1 MNNHSKNIPNI
12 VKNLMI
18 FKNIPVSEIETIIL
32 FATLNNVKKNKILLL
47 KEQEIKFFYILISGS
62 AILFENDNK
71 GNRYIT
77 QLLNEGDI
85 VGDVFTKNFV
95 FSAYCNEDCQIL
107 AIPINYILDLAK
119 NNLIFSNNLLKEIVA
134 KNYKILNLLTLH
146 KSVNAKYRI
155 LQFFQSLAIENNP
168 DINVINLK
176 FSKAVIASYL
186 NIKPET
192 FSRILQDLK
201 NCGEISVNGNEI
213 TIYNDTINKYK
224 LK

>member
-1 MNNHSKNIPNI
+1 MNSHSKNILNI

-18 FKNIPVSEIETIIL
+18 FKNIPVLEIENIAL
-32 FATLNNVKKNKILLL
+32 FATLNNVKKNKILFF
-47 KEQEIKFFYILISGS
+47 KEQEIKFFYILIKGS
-62 AILFENDNK
+62 VILFENDNK

-85 VGDVFTKNFV
+85 IGDIFVKNFV

-107 AIPINYILDLAK
+107 AIPISYIVDLAK

-213 TIYNDTINKYK
+213 TIYNEKNHMHN

>member
-12 VKNLMI
+12 VKNLTI
-18 FKNIPVSEIETIIL
+18 FKNISVFEIDNIAL
-32 FATLNNVKKNKILLL
+32 FATLNNVKKNKILFF
-47 KEQEIKFFYILISGS
+47 KEQEIKFFYILIKGS

-77 QLLNEGDI
+77 QLLGEGDI
-85 VGDVFTKNFV
+85 IGDVFTKNFV
-95 FSAYCNEDCQIL
+95 FSSYCNEECQIL
-107 AIPINYILDLAK
+107 AIPINYILELTK

-146 KSVNAKYRI
+146 KSVNAKFRI
-155 LQFFQSLAIENNP
+155 LQFFQSLAFENNK
-168 DINVINLK
+168 DNNVINLK

-201 NCGEISVNGNEI
+201 NCGEIEVNGNEI
-213 TIYNDTINKYK
+213 TIYNDTIYKYK

>member
-12 VKNLMI
+12 VKNLTI
-18 FKNIPVSEIETIIL
+18 FKNISVFEIDNIAL
-32 FATLNNVKKNKILLL
+32 FATLNNVKKNKILFF
-47 KEQEIKFFYILISGS
+47 KEQEIKFFYILIKGS

-77 QLLNEGDI
+77 QLLCEGDI
-85 VGDVFTKNFV
+85 IGDVFNKNFV
-95 FSAYCNEDCQIL
+95 FSSYCNEECQIL
-107 AIPINYILDLAK
+107 AIPINYILELTK
-119 NNLIFSNNLLKEIVA
+119 NNLVFSNNLLKEIVA

-146 KSVNAKYRI
+146 KSVNAKFRI
-155 LQFFQSLAIENNP
+155 LQFFQSLAFENNK
-168 DINVINLK
+168 DNNVINLK

-201 NCGEISVNGNEI
+201 NCGEIEVNGNEI
-213 TIYNDTINKYK
+213 TIYNDTIYKYK